1 MKLLKAVIRPEREPE
16 VIRALEKEGVYAMTK
31 LDVLGR
37 GRQKGIQVGDVTYDE
52 LAKLMLMIVVEDPDC
67 ERAARAIRRAA
78 YTGHPGDG
86 KVFVLPVEQAWT
98 LRTGEA
104 GL

>member
-16 VIRALEKEGVYAMTK
+16 VIQALEKEGVYAMTK

-37 GRQKGIQVGDVTYDE
+37 GRQKGIQVGNVTYDE
-52 LAKLMLMIVVEDPDC
+52 LAKLLLMIVVEDQDC
-67 ERAARAIRRAA
+67 DRATQAIRKAA

-86 KVFVLPVEQAWT
+86 KVFVLPVEKALT
-98 LRTGEA
+98 LRTGES